1 LAYSDPVI
9 GNSAALAELA
19 SLCGVLTEY
28 EDCEHVWHQ
37 ASPEALVAVLDAL
50 GVSTSGRGGVEDA
63 LLRERRRRW
72 AGLLEP
78 CSVAWE
84 GRGELELRVGV
95 EVGGTYA
102 ATISGEDG
110 ETHQLVGE
118 LGDLPVRGAAG
129 ADGKV
134 FVRRALA
141 LPELGLG
148 YHQVSVEVDTVRSE
162 AMIIASPLRA
172 WGAPGSWPRT
182 WGVFAPTYALHSR
195 DGCGAGDLDDLTRLG
210 EWVGENGGGV
220 IGTLPLLS
228 AYLDEPYESSPYSP
242 VSKLFWNE
250 FFLPVDDQLGEAGLA
265 AAATLRDLPRVAYR
279 DQMAFKRPLLEAA
292 AARAWAERRQLLEDF
307 IVAHP
312 RVDDYARFRAA
323 VERRRSLW
331 TEWSPRQRDGLLDAS
346 DYDEAVRRYHV
357 YVQQQMST
365 RLTELRHKSTAL
377 YLDLPVGV
385 NRYGYDVWREREA
398 FALGMAAGAPPDALF
413 SGGQNWGFPPLH
425 PQRLRR
431 QGYRYLIECLRTHL
445 EQAAMLRIDHV
456 MGFHRLYWVP
466 DGMPATAGVYV
477 RYPAEELY
485 AVHVLESHRQQ
496 CALVGEDLGT
506 VPDVVPEAMRRHGM
520 HRLFVVQFT
529 LPGKE
534 GEAMAAPPPETVAS
548 LNTHDMPTFAGFWHG
563 REIDDRIELGLL
575 DDDEAEAERVA
586 RRTLQRATVAWLR
599 REGLLAPRAASGAAS
614 APQTDAGAAGEEAG
628 EELAGDDVLAA
639 VMRAVTYRLA
649 ASDAQVALITLDDLW
664 LEREP
669 QNIPGTGWERPNWRR
684 KMRLAIDEIC
694 ADPEV
699 ARVISRVDSL
709 RRRSKPDKSS

>member
-1 LAYSDPVI
+1 MI
-9 GNSAALAELA
+9 GKAAALGELA
-19 SLCGVLTEY
+19 NLCGVLTEY
-28 EDCEHVWHQ
+28 EDCDHVWHQ

-50 GVSTSGRGGVEDA
+50 GVATAGRGGVAAA
-63 LLRERRRRW
+63 LVSERHRRY
-72 AGLLEP
+72 AQLLAP

-84 GRGELELRVGV
+84 GRGELELRVGA
-95 EVGGTYA
+95 EVSGKYA
-102 ATISGEDG
+102 ATLRGADG
-110 ETHQLVGE
+110 AAHELRGE

-129 ADGKV
+129 CDGRV

-141 LPELGLG
+141 LPELTLG
-148 YHQVSVEVDTVRSE
+148 YHQVSVEVGAVRNE
-162 AMIIASPLRA
+162 GLIIAAPLRA
-172 WGAPGSWPRT
+172 WGAPGSGPPT
-182 WGVFAPTYALHSR
+182 WGVFAPTYALHHR
-195 DGCGAGDLDDLTRLG
+195 GGYGAGDLDDLTRLG
-210 EWVGENGGGV
+210 DWVSENGGGV

-228 AYLDEPYESSPYSP
+228 AYLDEPYEPSPYSP

-250 FFLPVDDQLGEAGLA
+250 LFLPVGEEELGSADIA
-265 AAATLRDLPRVAYR
+265 AASRLRELPRVAYR
-279 DQMAFKRPLLEAA
+279 EQMAFKRPLLAAA
-292 AARAWAERRQLLEDF
+292 AARAWSERRQLLEDY
-307 IVAHP
+307 IAARP

-323 VERRRSLW
+323 VERQRTLW
-331 TEWSPRQRDGLLDAS
+331 TEWSPRQRDGVLDAS
-346 DYDEAVRRYHV
+346 DYDESARRYHI
-357 YVQQQMST
+357 YVQQQMAA

-385 NRYGYDVWREREA
+385 NRYGYDVWRERDA

-477 RYPAEELY
+477 RYPADELY
-485 AVHVLESHRQQ
+485 AVHLLESHRQQ

-506 VPDVVPEAMRRHGM
+506 VPDAVPEAMRRHGM
-520 HRLFVVQFT
+520 HRLFVVQFS
-529 LPGKE
+529 LPGAA
-534 GEAMAAPPPETVAS
+534 GEAMAAPAPETVAS

-575 DDDEAEAERVA
+575 TDDEAAAERVDRGA
-586 RRTLQRATVAWLR
+586 LQRATVAWLR
-599 REGLLAPRAASGAAS
+599 REGLLTPATSAADGGAV
-614 APQTDAGAAGEEAG
+614 GAVDEVG
-628 EELAGDDVLAA
+628 EELSGDEVLAA

-669 QNIPGTGWERPNWRR
+669 QNVPGTGWERPNWRR
-684 KMRLAIDEIC
+684 KMRLAVDEIC

-699 ARVISRVDSL
+699 ARVVRKVDAL
-709 RRRSKPDKSS
+709 RRRSEPDKSG